1 MPCQYCKSKTH
12 SVRNCEEDAS
22 EYVCT
27 VMSRML
33 TMNWKLR
40 EQQQMLMKESRG
52 KLAMMCR
59 VIGYRFSGDKSELS
73 WDIVSWLALST
84 EISVNEADK
93 RTIMTEYCEAT
104 VANCYTTINILEN
117 VYYRIHRI
125 LRQPGESVER
135 YLARIY
141 FEDSNEDDDSDVEIV
156 EEKEVQKRVV
166 IRGRIGERI
175 VQECGICYEE
185 KDMLKLDCNH
195 TFCMDCIN
203 GCFKTEKSKCAF
215 CRSEITTLR
224 GPRDILQNL
233 GTLMA

>member
-1 MPCQYCKSKTH
+1 MPCQYCKSKSH

-33 TMNWKLR
+33 SMNWRLR

-59 VIGYRFSGDKSELS
+59 VIGYRYGGDKFELS

-93 RTIMTEYCEAT
+93 RTLMTEYCEAT
-104 VANCYTTINILEN
+104 VTNCFTAINILEA

-141 FEDSNEDDDSDVEIV
+141 FEDSNEDQVEVV
-156 EEKEVQKRVV
+156 EEKAIEKRIV
-166 IRGRIGERI
+166 IQGKQGERI

-185 KDMLKLDCNH
+185 KDMLKLSCSHN
-195 TFCMDCIN
+195 FCVDCIN
-203 GCFKTEKSKCAF
+203 GCFNSGKSSCAF
-215 CRSEITTLR
+215 CRSEITVVT
-224 GPRDILQNL
+224 GPKDILKSLQSM
-233 GTLMA
+233 MA